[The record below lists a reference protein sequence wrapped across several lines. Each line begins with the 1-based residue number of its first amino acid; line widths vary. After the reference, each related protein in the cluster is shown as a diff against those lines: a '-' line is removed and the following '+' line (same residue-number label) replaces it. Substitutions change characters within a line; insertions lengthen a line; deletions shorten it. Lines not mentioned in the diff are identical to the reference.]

1 MSVPKED
8 LMSEATTTGIP
19 TINSP
24 APEFEANSTHGPI
37 SLGKY
42 KDKWVV
48 LFSHPYDFT
57 PVCSTEFLGF
67 ANRAAEFEKLNTQLI
82 GLSVDSVFSHIAW
95 TRSLEKSHGVKIPF
109 PVIADLDTK
118 VARAYGMIHQ
128 GASDMATVRS
138 VFIID
143 PKRMIR
149 ALVYYPMQCGR
160 NIDEILRLVTAL
172 QTVDGTPNT
181 ATPEGW
187 KKGDKI
193 ILPPPKTTADAEAR
207 WAENSSNEDAKDWYF
222 VKRAL

>member
-1 MSVPKED
+1 MTEQS
-8 LMSEATTTGIP
+8 SIP

-42 KDKWVV
+42 TGKWVV

-67 ANRAAEFEKLNTQLI
+67 ATRAEEFAKRNVQLI

-95 TRSLEKSHGVKIPF
+95 TRSLEKDHGVKIPF

-118 VARAYGMIHQ
+118 VARAYGMIHP
-128 GASDMATVRS
+128 GASDMATVRA
-138 VFIID
+138 VFVID
-143 PKRMIR
+143 PKKTIR
-149 ALVYYPMQCGR
+149 ALVYYPMTCGR
-160 NIDEILRLVTAL
+160 SIDEILRIVDAL
-172 QTVDGTPNT
+172 QAVDAAPSSAPI

-187 KKGDKI
+187 RKGDKVI
-193 ILPPPKTTADAEAR
+193 MPPPKTSADAEAR
-207 WAENSSNEDAKDWYF
+207 AAEHVGKNPDAKDWYF
-222 VKRAL
+222 VKRPQ

>member
-1 MSVPKED
+1 MTEN
-8 LMSEATTTGIP
+8 AAGIP
-19 TINSP
+19 QINSP
-24 APEFEANSTHGPI
+24 APEFEALSTHGPI

-42 KDKWVV
+42 SGKWVV

-57 PVCSTEFLGF
+57 PVCSTEFLAF
-67 ANRAAEFEKLNTQLI
+67 AQHAPEFTERNVQLI

-95 TRSLEKSHGVKIPF
+95 TRSLEQSHGVKIPF

-118 VARAYGMIHQ
+118 VARAYGMIHH

-143 PKRMIR
+143 PKKTIR

-160 NIDEILRLVTAL
+160 NIAEILRLVDAL
-172 QTVDGTPNT
+172 QTVDKAGNV

-187 KKGDKI
+187 KKGDKVI
-193 ILPPPKTTADAEAR
+193 MPPPKTSSEADAR
-207 WAENSSNEDAKDWYF
+207 VAENAQNPDAKDWYF
-222 VKRAL
+222 VKRSL

>member
-1 MSVPKED
+1 MTDTV
-8 LMSEATTTGIP
+8 AAGIP

-24 APEFEANSTHGPI
+24 APDFEANSTHGPI

-67 ANRAAEFEKLNTQLI
+67 ASRAAEFEKLNVQLI

-95 TRSLEKSHGVKIPF
+95 TRSLEKNHGVKIPF

-118 VARAYGMIHQ
+118 VARAYGMIHH
-128 GASDMATVRS
+128 GASDMATVRA

-143 PKRMIR
+143 PKKMIR

-160 NIDEILRLVTAL
+160 SIDEILRLVDAL
-172 QTVDGTPNT
+172 QTVDSAKNPT

-187 KKGDKI
+187 RPGDKV

-207 WAENSSNEDAKDWYF
+207 AVENSQNPDAKDWYF
-222 VKRAL
+222 VKRSL

>member
-1 MSVPKED
+1 MT
-8 LMSEATTTGIP
+8 EATTTGIP

-24 APEFEANSTHGPI
+24 APDFEANSTHGPI
-37 SLGKY
+37 SLGKFTG
-42 KDKWVV
+42 KWVV

-67 ANRAAEFEKLNTQLI
+67 ASRAAEFEKLGVQLI

-95 TRSLEKSHGVKIPF
+95 TRSLEQSHGVKIPF

-172 QTVDGTPNT
+172 QTVDSTPNT

-193 ILPPPKTTADAEAR
+193 ILPPPKTTADAAAR
-207 WAENSSNEDAKDWYF
+207 VAENTTNPDAKDWYF
-222 VKRAL
+222 VKRSL

>member
-1 MSVPKED
+1 MTE
-8 LMSEATTTGIP
+8 TTGIP
-19 TINSP
+19 QINSP

-42 KDKWVV
+42 SGKWVV

-67 ANRAAEFEKLNTQLI
+67 AQRAEEFARRNVQLI

-109 PVIADLDTK
+109 PVIADLDQK
-118 VARAYGMIHQ
+118 VARQYGMIHS
-128 GASDMATVRS
+128 GANDMATVRA
-138 VFIID
+138 VFVID
-143 PKRMIR
+143 PKRHIR

-160 NIDEILRLVTAL
+160 SVDEILRLVDAL
-172 QTVDGTPNT
+172 QAVDKHGNV

-187 KKGDKI
+187 KPGDKF
-193 ILPPPKTTADAEAR
+193 ILPPPKTAAEAEAR
-207 WAENSSNEDAKDWYF
+207 VAETSSNPDAKDWYF
-222 VKRAL
+222 VKRAP

>member
-1 MSVPKED
+1 MT
-8 LMSEATTTGIP
+8 EAVNAIP

-24 APEFEANSTHGPI
+24 APEFEAISTHGPI

-42 KDKWVV
+42 SGKWVV

-67 ANRAAEFEKLNTQLI
+67 ANRAAEFEKINVQLI

-118 VARAYGMIHQ
+118 VARAYGMIHH
-128 GASDMATVRS
+128 GASDMATVRA

-143 PKRMIR
+143 PKKMIR
-149 ALVYYPMQCGR
+149 AMVYYPMQCGR

-172 QTVDGTPNT
+172 QFVDSHANT

-187 KKGDKI
+187 RPGDKI
-193 ILPPPKTTADAEAR
+193 IMPPPKTTADAEVR
-207 WAENSSNEDAKDWYF
+207 VSENAQNPDAKDWYF
-222 VKRAL
+222 VKRAP

>member
-1 MSVPKED
+1 MT
-8 LMSEATTTGIP
+8 EAIAGIP
-19 TINSP
+19 RINDP
-24 APEFEANSTHGPI
+24 APDFDAISTHGQI
-37 SLGKY
+37 SLGKFTG
-42 KDKWVV
+42 KWVV

-67 ANRAAEFEKLNTQLI
+67 ANRAAEFEKLGVQLI

-95 TRSLEKSHGVKIPF
+95 TRSLEQNHGVKIPF

-143 PKRMIR
+143 PKKTIR

-172 QTVDGTPNT
+172 QTVDATPNT

-187 KKGDKI
+187 RKGDKI
-193 ILPPPKTTADAEAR
+193 ILPPPKTAADAAAR
-207 WAENSSNEDAKDWYF
+207 VAENSSNPDAKDWYF
-222 VKRAL
+222 VKRSL

>member
-1 MSVPKED
+1 MTEP
-8 LMSEATTTGIP
+8 ATSSIP

-42 KDKWVV
+42 SGKWVV

-67 ANRAAEFEKLNTQLI
+67 ATRAEEFAKRNVQLI

-95 TRSLEKSHGVKIPF
+95 TRSLEKDHGVKIPF

-118 VARAYGMIHQ
+118 VARSYGMIHP
-128 GASDMATVRS
+128 GASDMATVRA
-138 VFIID
+138 VFVID
-143 PKRMIR
+143 PKKTIR
-149 ALVYYPMQCGR
+149 ALVYYPMTCGR
-160 NIDEILRLVTAL
+160 SIDEILRIVDAL
-172 QTVDGTPNT
+172 QTVDATPNI

-187 KKGDKI
+187 KKGDKV
-193 ILPPPKTTADAEAR
+193 ILPPPKTSADAEAR
-207 WAENSSNEDAKDWYF
+207 ASEHVGKNPDAKDWYF
-222 VKRAL
+222 VKKPL